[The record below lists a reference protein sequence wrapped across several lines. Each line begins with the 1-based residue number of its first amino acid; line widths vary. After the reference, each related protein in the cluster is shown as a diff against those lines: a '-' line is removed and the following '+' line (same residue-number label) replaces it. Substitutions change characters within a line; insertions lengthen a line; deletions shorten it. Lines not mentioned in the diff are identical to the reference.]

1 MELGGGTVAA
11 PRLAHII
18 TRRQDESPVNLL
30 TQRTSRT
37 DLINYWFLLSAST
50 PPYYDHTLASNVGT
64 SQNLERLPG
73 HWTHISRWI
82 LFVDR

>member
-37 DLINYWFLLSAST
+37 DLINYWFLL
-50 PPYYDHTLASNVGT
+50 
-64 SQNLERLPG
+64 
-73 HWTHISRWI
+73 
-82 LFVDR
+82 